1 MMFSTRAEYGVRVMV
16 ALANEQVKDGVH
28 ATPASLA
35 QIADDNGLPFAYLE
49 HLAARLK
56 KAGLVESRRGPRGGY
71 LLARQAEDITMA
83 QIVEA
88 LEGQIA
94 PIECISQADDGAS
107 SAPART
113 TAKRC
118 CPTKILWTRVQG
130 SIVRSLTEM
139 TLADLTAANDRA
151 IERLTR
157 RSARNRSPSRNATGP
172 PAATDPTSKQQS
184 QELQSKWQ
192 TSKSS
197 TFTSASTSKRDP
209 SRRQPAGQ
217 QGRDARADGSQR
229 QRQVDARQRPD
240 GQRHL
245 RGHRRPDHLQR

>member
-16 ALANEQVKDGVH
+16 ALANEQVKDGAD

-71 LLARQAEDITMA
+71 LLAQPAGDITMA

-94 PIECISQADDGAS
+94 PIECISQADEGVSCSREDEVNEI
-107 SAPART
+107 
-113 TAKRC
+113 

-130 SIVRSLTEM
+130 AIVRSLTEL
-139 TLADLTAANDRA
+139 TLADLTAANLRA
-151 IERLTR
+151 NERLTG
-157 RSARNRSPSRNATGP
+157 A
-172 PAATDPTSKQQS
+172 
-184 QELQSKWQ
+184 
-192 TSKSS
+192 
-197 TFTSASTSKRDP
+197 F
-209 SRRQPAGQ
+209 
-217 QGRDARADGSQR
+217 GSEP
-229 QRQVDARQRPD
+229 VAVA
-240 GQRHL
+240 
-245 RGHRRPDHLQR
+245 